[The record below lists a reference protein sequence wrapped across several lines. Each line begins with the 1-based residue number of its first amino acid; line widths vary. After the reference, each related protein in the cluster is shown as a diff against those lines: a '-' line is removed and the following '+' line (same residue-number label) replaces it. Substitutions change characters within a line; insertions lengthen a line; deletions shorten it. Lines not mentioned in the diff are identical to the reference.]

1 MVYRGR
7 LLCDSASCESD
18 AMLLAVLVYSQA
30 DDLKG
35 WMAPMDALLLLF
47 SGVAVTVVLPCLIA
61 SALRDAAK
69 RGAHSV

>member
-1 MVYRGR
+1 
-7 LLCDSASCESD
+7 
-18 AMLLAVLVYSQA
+18 MLLAVLVYSQA